1 MAKRS
6 NSNLLKIGQWGAV
19 ETGKVGSLVHSKEI
33 SSRPFR
39 PTIWQVR
46 EMVGKDGI
54 VKNKIVVSIG
64 PVVTNVRVSLNDKVR
79 NTKCIEACS
88 NHKTVLTATDDEY
101 GRIRFL
107 KLDLFLAL

>member
-1 MAKRS
+1 
-6 NSNLLKIGQWGAV
+6 
-19 ETGKVGSLVHSKEI
+19 
-33 SSRPFR
+33 
-39 PTIWQVR
+39 
-46 EMVGKDGI
+46 MVGKDRI

-64 PVVTNVRVSLNDKVR
+64 PIVTDVRVSLNDKVR

-88 NHKTVLTATDDEY
+88 NHETVLSATDDEY